1 MGKIL
6 IGISSWSDPEL
17 IESGFYP
24 PDIQT
29 PAARLSFYSSNFPVA
44 EIDSSYHYLPT
55 QRNLEAW
62 IEATPPGFKFDVKAF
77 SLLTGH
83 PARFSSLPR
92 DMRENAANIINK
104 DGNLYLH
111 HLTKE
116 MIDKLWERFDR
127 SVLPLYSAGKLGL
140 ITFQFPPWFHP
151 RPENYAYIAECKV
164 RLSHYRLAV
173 EFRTGSWLNSEH
185 EEGTLNLLRVNGLAL
200 VCVDEPQGFK
210 TSLLPVAEAT
220 APFGVVRF
228 HGRNRE
234 NWEKS
239 GITISEK
246 YNYLY
251 KDEELKEWAVKI
263 KQMASLTEEV
273 FVIFK
278 NKHLDFPV
286 KNARHMTDILKS
298 GEE

>member
-17 IESGFYP
+17 IQSEFYP
-24 PDIQT
+24 PEIKT
-29 PAARLSFYSSNFPVA
+29 PEERLRFYSANFSIA

-55 QRNLEAW
+55 QRNLETW

-83 PARFSSLPR
+83 PAHFGSLPR
-92 DMRENAANIINK
+92 DMREDAANLVNK
-104 DGNLYLH
+104 DDHLH

-116 MIDKLWERFDR
+116 MTDKLWERFDG

-151 RPENYAYIAECKV
+151 RPENYNYIAECKV

-185 EEGTLNLLRVNGLAL
+185 EEATLNLLRVNGLAL

-210 TSLLPVAEAT
+210 TSIPPVAEAT
-220 APFGVVRF
+220 ALFGVVRF

-234 NWEKS
+234 NWERS
-239 GITISEK
+239 DITMSEK

-251 KDEELKEWAVKI
+251 KDEELKEWAGKI
-263 KQMASLTEEV
+263 KQMVSVTEEV

-278 NKHLDFPV
+278 NKHQDFSV
-286 KNARHMTDILKS
+286 KNARQMKELLKPA
-298 GEE
+298 EE